1 MHGINQMSFYTAGE
15 QVASFNLGNI
25 EDGSIFNSVRQKF
38 SKEKSVSLC
47 SRCCRI
53 VASGVQ
59 PSKRPPE
66 PIRLI
71 LPNLESL
78 FGSSMTKIRRSTKTC
93 LIAQVSRPSPFGSM
107 ATVLNNCKFL
117 LADVLT

>member
-1 MHGINQMSFYTAGE
+1 MSFYTAGE

-47 SRCCRI
+47 SGCCRI

-59 PSKRPPE
+59 PSKRPHE
-66 PIRLI
+66 PLRLI

-78 FGSSMTKIRRSTKTC
+78 FA
-93 LIAQVSRPSPFGSM
+93 LQ
-107 ATVLNNCKFL
+107 
-117 LADVLT
+117 